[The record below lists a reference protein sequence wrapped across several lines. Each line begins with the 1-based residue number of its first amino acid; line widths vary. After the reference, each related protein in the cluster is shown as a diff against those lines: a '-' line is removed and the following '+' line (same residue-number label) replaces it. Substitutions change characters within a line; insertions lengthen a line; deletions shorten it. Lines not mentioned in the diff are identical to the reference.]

1 MNDFPKIH
9 LSPFEEQLVTDP
21 GWLLTKNAVLEKI
34 KLLLASL
41 QDGQNEILLGM
52 KDLLPAEV
60 LTPAP
65 KISRG
70 ENYLGLPWMVL
81 DYPRY
86 FDRDNL
92 FAVRTMFWW
101 GNFFSTTLLL
111 SGRHKAKYCDRIAGE
126 WDLLRNDEFYIS
138 HNLSAWDHHFE
149 SDNYTPLQEMDE
161 LQFRQHLQ
169 THSFIKLAKKISLKN
184 WDTLDISL
192 LANFNRLIK
201 IIS

>member
-1 MNDFPKIH
+1 M
-9 LSPFEEQLVTDP
+9 
-21 GWLLTKNAVLEKI
+21 LEKI
-34 KLLLASL
+34 KVMLASL
-41 QDGQNEILLGM
+41 QDGQYEMLQGA

-60 LTPAP
+60 LIPSP

-111 SGRHKAKYCDRIAGE
+111 SGRHKARYCDRIAGE
-126 WDLLRNDEFYIS
+126 WDMLRNDEFYIS
-138 HNLSAWDHHFE
+138 HNLSAWEHHFE
-149 SDNYTPLQEMDE
+149 SANYTPLQNLLKDE
-161 LQFRQHLQ
+161 FASLVS
-169 THSFIKLAKKISLKN
+169 THSFLKLAKKRPLEDLSTMDQQLITDFSMITSLFAK
-184 WDTLDISL
+184 
-192 LANFNRLIK
+192 
-201 IIS
+201 

>member
-1 MNDFPKIH
+1 MNDSPKIQ
-9 LSPFEEQLVTDP
+9 LSRFEEQLVTDSS
-21 GWLLTKNAVLEKI
+21 WLLTKNAVLEKI
-34 KLLLASL
+34 KLMLASL
-41 QDGQNEILLGM
+41 QDGQNEILLGV
-52 KDLLPAEV
+52 KDRLPAEV
-60 LTPAP
+60 LQPSP

-81 DYPRY
+81 DHPRY

-111 SGRHKAKYCDRIAGE
+111 SGRHKDRYRERIADE
-126 WDLLRNDEFYIS
+126 WDMLRNDEFYIS

-149 SDNYTPLQEMDE
+149 NDNYTALREMDE

-169 THSFIKLAKKISLKN
+169 THSFIKLAKKISLEN

-201 IIS
+201 TIA